1 MPERASEGTVLPV
14 GGPALQPAR
23 RLTIWCRADD
33 HYRHHTLVGELLR
46 RARAVPVAGATV
58 LEAPAGFGRT
68 RRLRR
73 SGVLRDA
80 APIRVEVVDRAERVT
95 LFLQA
100 IEELRPALVVAE
112 RAVQVLPGAL
122 P

>member
-1 MPERASEGTVLPV
+1 MAELPAPPVDGPPLLPAS
-14 GGPALQPAR
+14 

-33 HYRHHTLVGELLR
+33 HYRHHTLVAELLQ

-58 LEAPAGFGRT
+58 FEAAAGLGRT

-80 APIRVEVVDRAERVT
+80 APVRVEIVDRPDRLA

-100 IEELRPALVVAE
+100 IEELRPALVVTE